1 MKKQRHA
8 TKQRSVTRND
18 MKKQVLLAIALV
30 CCLCASGQ
38 KYGSWH
44 SSVTDR
50 DYGVSVENVKGK
62 SFDCLIYAQSLNKH
76 IPIVGLRIA
85 IKDLPA
91 FVKELRALADKAGQ
105 WWETKA
111 PVTGVEDAGVLFDT
125 NFKHVTAWFDMGT
138 PPDPQYHNMNN
149 AHVEAYTQMSFVGD
163 GAVYLSVAPIVDK
176 DKNRHPGIV
185 LPFGSKKE
193 IEALITAIESL
204 NPSVEEAYCI
214 YCGVNL
220 KIGEAHKQNCPYS
233 PDAEE
238 NDSLPSSQSPQQE
251 SVSAPQPM
259 HDIEITCPQCG
270 ATFHG
275 KSASL
280 AFKYGRNHKK
290 GCPIFNKVIEVPQV
304 PNLQK

>member
-1 MKKQRHA
+1 MMKKHA
-8 TKQRSVTRND
+8 
-18 MKKQVLLAIALV
+18 LLAIAFAF
-30 CCLCASGQ
+30 CLCANAQ

-111 PVTGVEDAGVLFDT
+111 PITGIEDAAVLFDT
-125 NFKHVTAWFDMGT
+125 NFKNVTAWFDMGT
-138 PPDPQYHNMNN
+138 PPEPEYHNMKD
-149 AHVEAYTQMSFVGD
+149 AHVEAYTQMQFVGD
-163 GAVYLSVAPIVDK
+163 GVVYLSVAPIVDK
-176 DKNRHPGIV
+176 DKNRHPGII
-185 LPFGSKKE
+185 LPFGSKQE
-193 IEALITAIESL
+193 MEELITAIESL
-204 NPSVEEAYCI
+204 NPNAKEAYCI
-214 YCGVNL
+214 YCDVNL
-220 KIGEAHKQNCPYS
+220 KTDEAHKQNCPYYLET
-233 PDAEE
+233 EE
-238 NDSLPSSQSPQQE
+238 SDSLSSQRPQQE

-259 HDIEITCPQCG
+259 HDICITCPHCG
-270 ATFHG
+270 ATFVG

-280 AFKYGRNHKK
+280 FFNEHCKK
-290 GCPIFNKVIEVPQV
+290 DCPRFNQIIQVPQV
-304 PNLQK
+304 PATPELNKTAKE

>member
-1 MKKQRHA
+1 MMKNHA
-8 TKQRSVTRND
+8 
-18 MKKQVLLAIALV
+18 LLAIAFAF
-30 CCLCASGQ
+30 CLCANAQ

-76 IPIVGLRIA
+76 IPIAGCRIA
-85 IKDLPA
+85 SKNIPA
-91 FVKELRALADKAGQ
+91 FVKELRALADQAGK
-105 WWETKA
+105 WWKTKA
-111 PVTGVEDAGVLFDT
+111 PVTGVEDAGILFPT
-125 NFKHVTAWFDMGT
+125 NFQHVTAWFDMGT
-138 PPDPQYHNMNN
+138 PPDPQYHTMSN
-149 AHVEAYTQMSFVGD
+149 AHVEAYTQMNFLGD
-163 GAVYLSVAPIVDK
+163 GAIYISVAPIVDK
-176 DKNRHPGIV
+176 DKKRHPGIV

-193 IEALITAIESL
+193 IEALITAIEGL
-204 NPSVEEAYCI
+204 NPNAEDPYCI

-259 HDIEITCPQCG
+259 HDICITCPHCG
-270 ATFHG
+270 ATFVG

-280 AFKYGRNHKK
+280 FFNEHCKK
-290 GCPIFNKVIEVPQV
+290 DCPRFNQIIQVPQV
-304 PNLQK
+304 PATPDLNKATKE

>member
-30 CCLCASGQ
+30 CCLCASGH

-76 IPIVGLRIA
+76 IPIAGLRIA
-85 IKDLPA
+85 SKDIPA
-91 FVKELRALADKAGQ
+91 FVKELRSLADKAGK

-111 PVTGVEDAGVLFDT
+111 PVTGIEDPGQVFNT
-125 NFKHVTAWFDMGT
+125 NFNKVTAWFDMGT
-138 PPDPQYHNMNN
+138 PPEPQYHTMSN
-149 AHVEAYTQMSFVGD
+149 AHVEAYTQMNFLGD

-214 YCGVNL
+214 YCDVNL
-220 KIGEAHKQNCPYS
+220 KTGEAHKQNCPYYLET
-233 PDAEE
+233 EE
-238 NDSLPSSQSPQQE
+238 SDSLSSQRPQQE
-251 SVSAPQPM
+251 SVFAPQQM

-280 AFKYGRNHKK
+280 AFKNGRNHKK

>member
-1 MKKQRHA
+1 MMKKHA
-8 TKQRSVTRND
+8 
-18 MKKQVLLAIALV
+18 LLAIAFAF
-30 CCLCASGQ
+30 CLCANAQ

-85 IKDLPA
+85 NKDLPA
-91 FVKELRALADKAGQ
+91 FVKELSALADKAGQ

-138 PPDPQYHNMNN
+138 PPDPQYHNMKD

-163 GAVYLSVAPIVDK
+163 GAVNLSVAPIVDK
-176 DKNRHPGIV
+176 DKNRHPGII
-185 LPFGSKKE
+185 LPFGSKQE
-193 IEALITAIESL
+193 MEELITAIESL
-204 NPSVEEAYCI
+204 NPNAKEF
-214 YCGVNL
+214 
-220 KIGEAHKQNCPYS
+220 
-233 PDAEE
+233 
-238 NDSLPSSQSPQQE
+238 PQQE
-251 SVSAPQPM
+251 SVSAPQQP
-259 HDIEITCPQCG
+259 HDIQITCPQCG
-270 ATFHG
+270 AEFTG

-280 AFKYGRNHKK
+280 AFKNGRNHKK
-290 GCPIFNKVIEVPQV
+290 GCPIFNNVPEVPQV
-304 PNLQK
+304 PQVPKIQ